1 MPAPAR
7 PPLLCSASP
16 RRAAL
21 LEAAGLAFE
30 RGPSP
35 DVDETPP
42 EGVPADA
49 VAEALAVRKARVA
62 AARAPGRAVLC
73 ADTTVVLDGALLGKP
88 ADAADAV
95 RILRALSGRT
105 HAVVTGVAVARDG
118 ALESAADRALVTF
131 RALDDA
137 EIARYVATGEPLDK
151 AGAYAIQ
158 GGAAGFVARR
168 EGRVDTVVGL
178 PVPLV
183 VALLARLAAADGP
196 APGRSSSPPAAGASP
211 AGPDRP

>member
-1 MPAPAR
+1 MPVPAR

-21 LEAAGLAFE
+21 LEAAGLVFE

-42 EGVPADA
+42 AGVAPED

-62 AARAPGRAVLC
+62 AARAPGRTVLC
-73 ADTTVVLDGALLGKP
+73 ADTTVVLDGEILGKP
-88 ADAADAV
+88 ADAADAA
-95 RILRALSGRT
+95 RTLRALSGRT

-118 ALESAADRALVTF
+118 DVVSGADRALVTF
-131 RALDDA
+131 RPLDDA

-151 AGAYAIQ
+151 AGAYALQ

-183 VALLARLAAADGP
+183 VSLLARGPGGGPRPPNRSSP
-196 APGRSSSPPAAGASP
+196 APGG
-211 AGPDRP
+211 GG

>member
-42 EGVPADA
+42 AGVPADA

-62 AARAPGRAVLC
+62 AARSPGRTVVC
-73 ADTTVVLDGALLGKP
+73 ADTTVVLDGVILGKP
-88 ADAADAV
+88 LDAADAA
-95 RILRALSGRT
+95 RTLHALAGRT

-118 ALESAADRALVTF
+118 ALASGADRALVTF

-158 GGAAGFVARR
+158 GGAAGFVTRR

-183 VALLARLAAADGP
+183 AALLARLGGADGASAGVP
-196 APGRSSSPPAAGASP
+196 SAP
-211 AGPDRP
+211 

>member
-7 PPLLCSASP
+7 PLLLCSASP

-21 LEAAGLAFE
+21 AAASGLAFE

-42 EGVPADA
+42 AGLPADA

-62 AARAPGRAVLC
+62 SARAPGRVVLC
-73 ADTTVVLDGALLGKP
+73 ADTTVVLDGGLLEKP
-88 ADAADAV
+88 VDAAHAA
-95 RILRALSGRT
+95 RMLRALSGRT

-118 ALESAADRALVTF
+118 VVVHGADRATVAF
-131 RALDDA
+131 RDLTDA
-137 EIARYVATGEPLDK
+137 EIARYVASGEPLDK
-151 AGAYAIQ
+151 AGGYAIQ
-158 GGAAGFVARR
+158 GGAAGFVTRR
-168 EGRVDTVVGL
+168 EGRLDTVVGL

-183 VALLARLAAADGP
+183 VELLARLTAAADPGGSTNRS
-196 APGRSSSPPAAGASP
+196 APSP
-211 AGPDRP
+211 AEGG

>member
-1 MPAPAR
+1 VPASAR

-21 LEAAGLAFE
+21 LTAAGLAFE

-42 EGVPADA
+42 PGLASDA
-49 VAEALAVRKARVA
+49 VAEALAVRKAVVA
-62 AARAPGRAVLC
+62 SRRAPGRVVVC
-73 ADTTVVLDGALLGKP
+73 ADTTVVLDGALLEKP
-88 ADAADAV
+88 ADAADAA
-95 RILRALSGRT
+95 RMLRALSGRT
-105 HAVVTGVAVARDG
+105 HLVVTGVAVARDG
-118 ALESAADRALVTF
+118 ALAHGADRAEVAF
-131 RALDDA
+131 RPLAEA
-137 EIARYVATGEPLDK
+137 EIAAYVATGEPLDK

-168 EGRVDTVVGL
+168 AGRVDTVVGL

-183 VALLARLAAADGP
+183 VALLARLGP
-196 APGRSSSPPAAGASP
+196 PGGG
-211 AGPDRP
+211 GPDRSPPPSGGAG

>member
-1 MPAPAR
+1 MPGPAR

-21 LEAAGLAFE
+21 LGAAGLVFE

-42 EGVPADA
+42 EGVPAEA

-62 AARAPGRAVLC
+62 AARAPGRVVLC
-73 ADTTVVLDGALLGKP
+73 ADTTVVLDGVLLGKP
-88 ADAADAV
+88 ADADDAA
-95 RILRALSGRT
+95 RMLRRLSGRT

-118 ALESAADRALVTF
+118 DLRSGADRAEVTF
-131 RALDDA
+131 RSLDAA

-158 GGAAGFVARR
+158 GGAAAFVARR

-183 VALLARLAAADGP
+183 TALLAALDAPP
-196 APGRSSSPPAAGASP
+196 APNRSRPPSGGAG
-211 AGPDRP
+211 